1 MNYIESE
8 EQYQAAMARIEE
20 LLPIVKEDTPEDDEN
35 YLELVRLSYMV
46 ADCFKKVRKRDPE
59 LDSFVRGTICPSHQ
73 FVSTDGK
80 RHSVKCMD
88 LQSILRLVQS
98 IPSKKVEPIKHWL
111 AEVGA
116 V

>member
-46 ADCFKKVRKRDPE
+46 AVSLNIRCKIPKDSSRQDC
-59 LDSFVRGTICPSHQ
+59 
-73 FVSTDGK
+73 
-80 RHSVKCMD
+80 
-88 LQSILRLVQS
+88 
-98 IPSKKVEPIKHWL
+98 
-111 AEVGA
+111 
-116 V
+116 